1 MKRLLA
7 KIYKKLR
14 LPTNL
19 QLSFMG
25 LLQDKFLV
33 GVTGIIFNAQDEIL
47 LVHHTYRHIPW
58 SLPGGYIKGREHPK
72 EGLEREIMEETGFIV
87 SVDSRLKIQTDRDSP
102 RLDICY
108 VGEFISGDFKPN
120 HEVTEAAFFA
130 FDQLPLIMKKQL
142 LMIHKA
148 LKLRKTSPQSL
159 P

>member
-7 KIYKKLR
+7 KIYKQLH
-14 LPTNL
+14 LPTNI

-33 GVTGIIFNAQDEIL
+33 GVTGIIFNNQDEIL
-47 LVHHTYRHIPW
+47 LVQHTYRHIPW

-72 EGLEREIMEETGFIV
+72 EGLEREILEETGFIV

-108 VGEFISGDFKPN
+108 VGEFISGDFKSN
-120 HEVTEAAFFA
+120 HEVTEAAFFP
-130 FDQLPLIMKKQL
+130 FDKLPLIMKKQL

-148 LKLRKTSPQSL
+148 LKLRNTSPQPLS
-159 P
+159 